1 MSAPLP
7 RPPEAPLPDEGA
19 LSRARRDRARRL
31 LAALVAGGAL
41 GLAVEVGAALMLYSG
56 LGMLSA
62 TGFLVGVALAALAAG
77 VWVGAPEASDDEG
90 GHASYLRWL
99 LAVFALV
106 LAAVFASL
114 WEHDAR
120 VRAAP
125 VGRAA
130 GVLLLIAWPAY
141 TLGALLGTL
150 EHRAREAVPY
160 GLRGAGVGVM
170 TLLGAAAGVIWGG
183 VALIP
188 GFPGPWVL
196 GGCAAALALAA
207 SWETVL
213 PRRR

>member
-7 RPPEAPLPDEGA
+7 HPPEAPQLDDSA
-19 LSRARRDRARRL
+19 VRAARRDRARRL

-41 GLAVEVGAALMLYSG
+41 GLATEVGAALMLYGG

-62 TGFLVGVALAALAAG
+62 AGFIVGVALAALAAG
-77 VWVGAPEASDDEG
+77 VWVGAPEAADDDG
-90 GHASYLRWL
+90 GHASYMRWL

-106 LAAVFASL
+106 LAAVLASL
-114 WEHDAR
+114 WEHDPR
-120 VRAAP
+120 MRTAP
-125 VGRAA
+125 IGRAA
-130 GVLLLIAWPAY
+130 GVLLMIAWPAY

-160 GLRGAGVGVM
+160 GMRGAGVGVI

-188 GFPGPWVL
+188 GYPAAWVL

-207 SWETVL
+207 SWETAL